1 LFKAKLNLNKD
12 SKMKDLFDSYFYKIS
27 NLLGRNQPIP
37 VDKHDVET
45 DEDLVHMSYSDYI
58 KFINEEERK
67 KASPL
72 QPDIYSS

>member
-1 LFKAKLNLNKD
+1 
-12 SKMKDLFDSYFYKIS
+12 MKDLFDSYFYKIS
-27 NLLGRNQPIP
+27 NLLGRNQPTH
-37 VDKHDVET
+37 VDPHVEIET

>member
-1 LFKAKLNLNKD
+1 
-12 SKMKDLFDSYFYKIS
+12 MKDLFDSYFYKIS
-27 NLLGRNQPIP
+27 NLLGRNQPIH
-37 VDKHDVET
+37 VDHHAETET

>member
-1 LFKAKLNLNKD
+1 
-12 SKMKDLFDSYFYKIS
+12 MKDLFDSYFYKIS

-37 VDKHDVET
+37 VDKHDEET
-45 DEDLVHMSYSDYI
+45 DEDLVHMSYTDYI

>member
-1 LFKAKLNLNKD
+1 
-12 SKMKDLFDSYFYKIS
+12 MKDLFDSYFYKIS
-27 NLLGRNQPIP
+27 NLLGRNQPIH
-37 VDKHDVET
+37 VDPHVETET

>member
-1 LFKAKLNLNKD
+1 
-12 SKMKDLFDSYFYKIS
+12 MKGLFDSYFYKIS
-27 NLLGRNQPIP
+27 NLLGRNPPIP

>member
-1 LFKAKLNLNKD
+1 
-12 SKMKDLFDSYFYKIS
+12 MKDLFDSYFYKIS
-27 NLLGRNQPIP
+27 NLLGRNQPIHA
-37 VDKHDVET
+37 DNHVET
-45 DEDLVHMSYSDYI
+45 EIDEDLVHMSYSDYI

>member
-1 LFKAKLNLNKD
+1 V
-12 SKMKDLFDSYFYKIS
+12 KDLFNSYFYKIS
-27 NLLGRNQPIP
+27 NLLGRNQPLP
-37 VDKHDVET
+37 VDNQDIETET
-45 DEDLVHMSYSDYI
+45 DEGLAHMSYSDYI

>member
-1 LFKAKLNLNKD
+1 
-12 SKMKDLFDSYFYKIS
+12 MKDLFDSYFYKIS

-37 VDKHDVET
+37 IDKQDIEVET
-45 DEDLVHMSYSDYI
+45 EENLIHMSYNDYI

-72 QPDIYSS
+72 QPDIYTS

>member
-1 LFKAKLNLNKD
+1 
-12 SKMKDLFDSYFYKIS
+12 MKDIFDSYFYKIS

-37 VDKHDVET
+37 ASKHDIEREA
-45 DEDLVHMSYSDYI
+45 DDDLAHMSYSDYI

-72 QPDIYSS
+72 QPDIN